1 MFPLA
6 GTFKPRNSAVMRVL
20 GVTLLQDFWRRR
32 PRARG
37 PLTALHAILSESAP
51 TQIHDKLGA
60 LIVQAEGNAMVLHL
74 PEASAEIDISFS
86 PAAEVVKIDAVRP
99 KPNGKDRP

>member
-1 MFPLA
+1 
-6 GTFKPRNSAVMRVL
+6 MRVL

-51 TQIHDKLGA
+51 THLHDKLGA
-60 LIVQAEGNAMVLHL
+60 LIVHAEGNGLVLHIS
-74 PEASAEIDISFS
+74 EAAAEIVLSIS

-99 KPNGKDRP
+99 KPNGKDRT

>member
-6 GTFKPRNSAVMRVL
+6 GTFKPRDGLAMRVL
-20 GVTLLQDFWRRR
+20 GVALLQDFWRRR

-37 PLTALHAILSESAP
+37 PLTALHAILGESAP
-51 TQIHDKLGA
+51 TQLRGKLGA
-60 LIVQAEGNAMVLHL
+60 LVVQAEGNAMVLHV
-74 PEASAEIDISFS
+74 PDAAAEIDISFS

-99 KPNGKDRP
+99 MPNGKDRT